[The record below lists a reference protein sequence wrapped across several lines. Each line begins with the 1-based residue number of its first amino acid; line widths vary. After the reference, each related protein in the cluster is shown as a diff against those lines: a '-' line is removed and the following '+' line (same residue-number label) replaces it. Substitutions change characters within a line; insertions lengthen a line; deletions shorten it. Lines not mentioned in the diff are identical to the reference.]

1 MQSRILFVLMAL
13 VLGAFLPI
21 QAAINTRLAK
31 FVSSPVM
38 AAFISFAVGTVALL
52 AYLLGTRQF
61 RMSGW
66 GTGPVPWWIWIGGLL
81 GTFYVVGI
89 VVLVPRLG
97 VALAFSLI
105 VAGQMA
111 AALIFDH
118 FGWLGLTVREI
129 SWGRLAGAVLLV
141 AGVFLIRK
149 F

>member
-21 QAAINTRLAK
+21 QAAINSRLAK

-61 RMSGW
+61 RMAGW
-66 GTGPVPWWIWIGGLL
+66 ETGPVPWWIWIGGLL
-81 GTFYVVGI
+81 GTFYVAGI

-118 FGWLGLTVREI
+118 FGWLGLAVREI
-129 SWGRLAGAVLLV
+129 SWGRLAGAALLV